1 MFDPAYY
8 PHVFQLILDNLSRR
22 EMVVLRD
29 VSRSCR
35 TLVDPILFRHLVVG
49 SIDEDKPVFFHTP
62 GSTTVTVPW
71 TTQPSTDR
79 SKDAEAQNE
88 AMSLMR
94 KHCEVMDIVNHGLDF
109 HDVPEQR
116 RNKLQP
122 LRSLPNVRVIRC
134 FASRGFEFPVDTVID
149 FALDGWG
156 QNWHYCPLPV
166 RCNRYVVA
174 KVRPQH
180 FSRLQLERVRRV
192 TEVIIHCVSNKGQ
205 PPLWAINVFRKLPL
219 RVHITL
225 VGLATPSGDTSGD
238 KVQQ

>member
-1 MFDPAYY
+1 MR
-8 PHVFQLILDNLSRR
+8 LI
-22 EMVVLRD
+22 
-29 VSRSCR
+29 
-35 TLVDPILFRHLVVG
+35 
-49 SIDEDKPVFFHTP
+49 
-62 GSTTVTVPW
+62 W
-71 TTQPSTDR
+71 
-79 SKDAEAQNE
+79 
-88 AMSLMR
+88 
-94 KHCEVMDIVNHGLDF
+94 KHCEVMDLVNHGLDF
-109 HDVPEQR
+109 LDVIEQWR
-116 RNKLQP
+116 KGLNP
-122 LRSLPNVRVIRC
+122 LRSLPKARVIRC
-134 FASRGFEFPVDTVID
+134 FASRGFEFPVDTAID
-149 FALDGWG
+149 FALAGWG

-238 KVQQ
+238 KVQQYFESRVVDKYSWPPEDFQKKITFLSAMEYRQLVGEERYLLETDKDASIF